1 MGLSL
6 EQTLRN
12 AAGHIGAGRLENEAQ
27 VKQAAILPVL
37 RALDWDDG
45 DPESFRPEYPVAGR
59 WVDYALLD
67 RDRDRPRPLVFI
79 EAKRIGAVG
88 AGGEEQ
94 LFGYATNRGV
104 PLLVLTDGDQWD
116 FYLAMA
122 EGIPQERRFH
132 RLELSRLE
140 QKTGEYVDFLEKHL
154 RKARVVSGEARR
166 SAEELLK
173 SNREQEKARE
183 AILPAWGIL
192 LQEPDERLC
201 NLLAETVESE
211 CGTKPE
217 LDDIEAFLKDLP
229 SIPMRP
235 ESGSGR
241 VSPSPDPATP
251 RPGSQPHARAKI
263 VGFVLGEER
272 VETGTAIGTLIKLL
286 LRLERDDPGFMER
299 FASKTV
305 TPRRS
310 RRRLVARDRT
320 ALYFKSPHLADG
332 HSTDLGNGW
341 WLGTNLGTM
350 KIREHIE
357 TACDVAGIKFGSQL
371 MLIER

>member
-37 RALDWDDG
+37 RALGWDDG

-59 WVDYALLD
+59 RVDYALLD
-67 RDRDRPRPLVFI
+67 RDRGRPLVFI
-79 EAKRIGAVG
+79 EAKRIGSAD

-94 LFGYATNRGV
+94 LFGYAANQGV
-104 PLLVLTDGDQWD
+104 PFLVLTDGDRWD

-122 EGIPQERRFH
+122 AGIFEERRFY

-140 QKTGEYVDFLEKHL
+140 HKAGEYVNFLEKHL
-154 RKARVVSGEARR
+154 QKDHVVSEAARR
-166 SAEELLK
+166 SAEELHR
-173 SNREQEKARE
+173 SNQDQAQARE
-183 AILPAWGIL
+183 AIPHAWGIL

-217 LDDIEAFLKDLP
+217 LDDIEAFLKSL
-229 SIPMRP
+229 SSTPMRP
-235 ESGSGR
+235 ESGPGR

-251 RPGSQPHARAKI
+251 RPDFSQRARTRI

-272 VETGTAIGTLIKLL
+272 VETRTAISALTELL
-286 LRLERDDPGFMER
+286 LRLERNDPDFMER
-299 FASKTV
+299 FALKTV
-305 TPRRS
+305 RRT
-310 RRRLVARDRT
+310 RRLVAREREDLSR
-320 ALYFKSPHLADG
+320 KSDIIKY
-332 HSTDLGNGW
+332 STKLENGW
-341 WLGTNLGTM
+341 WLRTNLSTRR
-350 KIREHIE
+350 IREHIE

-371 MLIER
+371 TLIER